1 MHVPVSVKNA
11 PKTDVNVVK
20 LFICV
25 AVMVANWPVAAN
37 AMTPADIAEPAVVE
51 TTVGPEVGKLAPPVQ
66 VKLSAP
72 GVGVGVG
79 TAVGV
84 GAGVGLWVAPPLLGG
99 RAEPLDVL
107 PPPPPQPTI
116 NIATANASM
125 RFRALL
131 PCTKEKRSRR
141 KPSQISLDR
150 IENTRKHPFPKRANR
165 YTLILRQACIYL
177 RERGPSVFPF
187 TVL

>member
-1 MHVPVSVKNA
+1 
-11 PKTDVNVVK
+11 
-20 LFICV
+20 
-25 AVMVANWPVAAN
+25 MVANWPVAAN
-37 AMTPADIAEPAVVE
+37 AMTPADIAEPAVVD
-51 TTVGPEVGKLAPPVQ
+51 TTVGPEVGKLLPPVQ

-79 TAVGV
+79 AGVGVGVDVGTAVGV
-84 GAGVGLWVAPPLLGG
+84 GVGVGVGTAVGVGTGVGLWVAPPLLGA
-99 RAEPLDVL
+99 RAEPLDGP

-131 PCTKEKRSRR
+131 PCTTEKRSRR

-150 IENTRKHPFPKRANR
+150 IENTRRHPFPK
-165 YTLILRQACIYL
+165 
-177 RERGPSVFPF
+177 
-187 TVL
+187 